1 MPLHLGR
8 LLFKFTLPL
17 DILDAK
23 DSHSQHYG
31 QEGKRKSPLCAGVS
45 DFFALI
51 CGGERGHHIFLQ
63 LIEKAYKNIFLKS
76 CYPQSYPY
84 FLFLPYD
91 FQPYFQPVL

>member
-51 CGGERGHHIFLQ
+51 CGGERGIRTLGGVLSPHSLSRRAPSADSVISPAK
-63 LIEKAYKNIFLKS
+63 LI
-76 CYPQSYPY
+76 
-84 FLFLPYD
+84 
-91 FQPYFQPVL
+91 